1 MYSFTSNNLKTVAQ
15 EVPLTCIQLD
25 VCIWLPYPYNC
36 YTRILGI
43 SVQRQFQQYFSYI
56 MAVNFIDG
64 GNRSTR
70 RKPPTCSKSLTNF
83 TTYCCIEYTSLWAG
97 FELAT
102 LVAIAIGHCKSNY
115 HVIIAP
121 TAPNCFCLRGKIQP
135 FIEDQ
140 WTFSLDY
147 DI

>member
-1 MYSFTSNNLKTVAQ
+1 MRYQNFHLHFLVGFLVNFEIFQFRSSMY
-15 EVPLTCIQLD
+15 
-25 VCIWLPYPYNC
+25 VCM
-36 YTRILGI
+36 
-43 SVQRQFQQYFSYI
+43 YFSYI
-56 MAVNFIDG
+56 VAVSFIDG

-70 RKPPTCSKSLTNF
+70 RKPPTCSKSLANF

-97 FELAT
+97 FKLAT
-102 LVAIAIGHCKSNY
+102 LVVIAIGHCKYNY
-115 HVIIAP
+115 HVIIAT

-135 FIEDQ
+135 LIENQ